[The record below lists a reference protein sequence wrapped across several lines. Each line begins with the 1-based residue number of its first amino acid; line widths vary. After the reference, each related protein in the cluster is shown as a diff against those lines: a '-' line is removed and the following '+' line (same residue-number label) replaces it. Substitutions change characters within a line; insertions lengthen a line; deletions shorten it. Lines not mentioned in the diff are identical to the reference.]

1 MYETLKGHMNIE
13 NEIEKI
19 SRSIGE
25 LNSSEYGS
33 LYEFFNDSKLV
44 GIFGTFH
51 ANLVQLFEQMN
62 TRLPVTENSNPNFWA
77 HQSRELKNNIRLINR
92 LKRSLNNTKHSF
104 KIDKYYD
111 ELFEECSKFLVESG
125 GSTMPIG
132 FKEID
137 IYYTTPIF
145 SPNDS
150 VTLKSNHFETI
161 ANLQLIGEG
170 SYAKV
175 FKYKDLQYQKDFVLK
190 RAKSNLNPKELI
202 RFRREFEEMK
212 QLNSPYIVEVYKY
225 FEESNEYTM
234 EFMDRTLD
242 EHLKVTNSSLSKEKR
257 KQICYQFLKGL
268 DYLHS
273 KNLMHRDLSPKNVL
287 VKIYENVEVFKISD
301 FGLVKTMKS
310 ELTSLSTDF
319 KGYFNDPQLKLDG
332 FYNYA
337 FEHEIYSA
345 TMIILFI
352 LTGKTNMDKIRDPK
366 LVEIR
371 NIGLNPDKSKRF
383 KSVEILL
390 DHIRIL

>member
-1 MYETLKGHMNIE
+1 MKGHMNIE

-19 SRSIGE
+19 CRSIGE
-25 LNSSEYGS
+25 INSSEYGS
-33 LYEFFNDSKLV
+33 LYKFFNDPKLV

-51 ANLVQLFEQMN
+51 ANLVGLFEQMN
-62 TRLPVTENSNPNFWA
+62 TRLPVTENSNPHFWA
-77 HQSRELKNNIRLINR
+77 HESRELKNNIRLINR

-111 ELFEECSKFLVESG
+111 QLFEECSTFLVESG

-150 VTLKSNHFETI
+150 VTLKSNHIETI
-161 ANLQLIGEG
+161 ANLQLIGKG

-175 FKYKDLQYQKDFVLK
+175 FKYNDLQYQKDFVLK
-190 RAKSNLNPKELI
+190 RAKSNLTPKELL

-212 QLNSPYIVEVYKY
+212 QLNSPYIIEVYKY

-319 KGYFNDPQLKLDG
+319 KGYFNDPQLKLEG

-352 LTGKTNMDKIRDPK
+352 LTGKTNMDKIKDPK
-366 LVEIR
+366 LIEIR

-383 KSVEILL
+383 KSVEKLI
-390 DHIRIL
+390 DYIRIL

>member
-25 LNSSEYGS
+25 VNSSEYRS
-33 LYEFFNDSKLV
+33 LYEFFNDPKLV

-62 TRLPVTENSNPNFWA
+62 TRLPVTENSNPHFWA
-77 HQSRELKNNIRLINR
+77 HHSRELKKNIHLINR
-92 LKRSLNNTKHSF
+92 LKESLNNTKHSF
-104 KIDKYYD
+104 KIDKYYGQLL
-111 ELFEECSKFLVESG
+111 EKCSEFLVESG

-132 FKEID
+132 FKKID
-137 IYYTTPIF
+137 IYYTIPIF
-145 SPNDS
+145 SLNDS
-150 VTLKSNHFETI
+150 IILKSNHVETR
-161 ANLQLIGEG
+161 ASLQLIGEG

-175 FKYKDLQYQKDFVLK
+175 FKYNDPQYQKEFALK
-190 RAKSNLNPKELI
+190 RANPTLSEKEIL
-202 RFRREFEEMK
+202 RFKREFEEMK

-225 FEESNEYTM
+225 SEESNEYTM

-242 EHLKVTNSSLSKEKR
+242 EHLRITNSSLTIEKR
-257 KQICYQFLKGL
+257 KLICFQFLKGL

-273 KNLMHRDLSPKNVL
+273 KDLLHRDLSPKNVL
-287 VKIYENVEVFKISD
+287 VKIYENVDVFKISD

-319 KGYFNDPQLKLDG
+319 KGYFNDPLLKLEG

-352 LTGKTNMDKIRDPK
+352 LTGKTTMDKIKDPK
-366 LVEIR
+366 LVEIM

-383 KSVEILL
+383 ESVEILI

>member
-1 MYETLKGHMNIE
+1 MNIE

-19 SRSIGE
+19 IRNIGTI
-25 LNSSEYGS
+25 NSLEYGS
-33 LYEFFNDSKLV
+33 LYGFFNNPKLV
-44 GIFGTFH
+44 SIFGTFH
-51 ANLVQLFEQMN
+51 SNLVQLFEQMN
-62 TRLPVTENSNPNFWA
+62 TRLPVTENSNPHFWA
-77 HQSRELKNNIRLINR
+77 HQSRELKKNISQINR
-92 LKRSLNNTKHSF
+92 LKRSLNNTKYNF
-104 KIDKYYD
+104 KIDEYYD
-111 ELFEECSKFLVESG
+111 QLFEECSEFLVESG

-145 SPNDS
+145 LLNDS

-175 FKYKDLQYQKDFVLK
+175 FKYYDLQYHKNFVLK
-190 RAKSNLNPKELI
+190 RAKSNLTPKELI
-202 RFRREFEEMK
+202 RFRREFDEMK
-212 QLNSPYIVEVYKY
+212 KLNSPYIVEVYKY

-242 EHLKVTNSSLSKEKR
+242 EHLKVINSNLSKEKR
-257 KQICYQFLKGL
+257 KLICYQFLKGL

-310 ELTSLSTDF
+310 
-319 KGYFNDPQLKLDG
+319 
-332 FYNYA
+332 
-337 FEHEIYSA
+337 
-345 TMIILFI
+345 
-352 LTGKTNMDKIRDPK
+352 
-366 LVEIR
+366 
-371 NIGLNPDKSKRF
+371 
-383 KSVEILL
+383 
-390 DHIRIL
+390 